1 MKKKLATLMAVMV
14 MTMMTVSA
22 AETQGPLKRW
32 LDNVTGKV
40 AKKEQS
46 VNKKSQAEQQKIA
59 AKKKAQQEKV
69 AKQKAKAQQKKLEN
83 QKNAAEHQ
91 KKVDTK
97 KKQLK
102 DLFTIDK

>member
-22 AETQGPLKRW
+22 AETQGPVSKW
-32 LDNVTGKV
+32 LDNATSKV

-46 VNKKSQAEQQKIA
+46 VNQKSQAE
-59 AKKKAQQEKV
+59 QEKV

-83 QKNAAEHQ
+83 QKKAAERQ
-91 KKVDTK
+91 KKVETK

>member
-22 AETQGPLKRW
+22 AETQGPVSRW
-32 LDNVTGKV
+32 LDNLTG
-40 AKKEQS
+40 KEQS
-46 VNKKSQAEQQKIA
+46 VNQKSQKEQQKIA

-69 AKQKAKAQQKKLEN
+69 AKQKAKAQQKKLEQ
-83 QKNAAEHQ
+83 QKKAAEHKQ
-91 KKVDTK
+91 KVQTK

-102 DLFTIDK
+102 DLFTIN